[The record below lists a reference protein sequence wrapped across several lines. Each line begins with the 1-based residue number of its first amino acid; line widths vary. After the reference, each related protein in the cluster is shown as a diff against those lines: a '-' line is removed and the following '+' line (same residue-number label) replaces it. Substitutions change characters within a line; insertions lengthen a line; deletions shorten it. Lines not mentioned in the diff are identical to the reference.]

1 MVAKREDNNELSN
14 KNPKISVII
23 PMYNCEKLV
32 YDVLDMFSCQT
43 FSDFEVICVIDGAID
58 RTEEFVKKY
67 CEKDHRF
74 SYIYKHNDVTGAAL
88 NAGMDIARGRYIVFS
103 DAEDEY
109 SSDYLKKLYET
120 SVKHDAQITNC
131 MFYTCDTLTSGKNTI
146 NGFERELFEEDVVYS
161 HSELSNLF
169 EVIQPQVANK
179 MFNAEFLKVNNIRF
193 PETRIAEDL
202 FFSYAGLS
210 IAERILFTDECLLKY
225 RFHTEP
231 DSFRDNTWRYMH
243 EIPHVLSLLYKW
255 LKDHSLLDIHG
266 DGYRKTVD
274 STLTFY
280 GSQNVTPRFISE
292 FAHMLNSEEPWD
304 SMTDRQITGFLE
316 KVFFAESFSNG
327 ASEPITPVDTN
338 IKESDKD
345 LSYTSNSFRNRI
357 HTVGL
362 LRQVLKDRYGRAL
375 YKLRSMPL
383 ASKDE
388 ENTNRYSDNY
398 VPTKGVSET
407 SAHGERLA
415 RRKLIVSFT
424 SYPDRISF
432 VPGVLESLYS
442 QSLKPDRIVLWLAEE
457 QFPGHE
463 DDLPGKL
470 VEDVIAGK
478 IDLRWCD
485 NLGSHKK
492 YFYAMQEFPD
502 DIIIIVDDDVHY
514 HPDTIKTLYFKHL
527 VYPGCVVGLYCK
539 LLFFDDTNT
548 IRPYKEWPVG
558 ICLNSPSMQLV
569 PTGGNGVL
577 YPPYS
582 VDPCIFDKQAILSH
596 CNYKGVICGDDLWLK
611 AHAILLGTLVAEQEK
626 RTVIHKAID
635 RSQEGTRTIGKLD
648 VTGQTQ
654 HQRVL
659 EFLLQRKGSFTD
671 KTVRELLLEFKD
683 AGVFLDRNSKT
694 VIQRTYLQLMENLRS
709 RINAN
714 EYMNTGTL
722 KITTRSLKYNI
733 IAFCNAM
740 SYDDAE
746 HSGLYIERL
755 RDTFR
760 LVPDIDSMTEDS
772 LYVRALMDYSAI
784 LSDRIYMRFK
794 SPGTYLQMLTNWKSF
809 FRDHPEC
816 KQEYLDGYLAFVE
829 EMQRFVCSKHCSGQ
843 DEVSRKCRNA
853 AKEESKHLSV
863 DPKPEN

>member
-432 VPGVLESLYS
+432 VPSVLESLYS

-558 ICLNSPSMQLV
+558 ICLDSPSMQLV

-784 LSDRIYMRFK
+784 LLDRIYMRFK

-816 KQEYLDGYLAFVE
+816 KHEYLDGYLAFVE

-863 DPKPEN
+863 DPRPEN